1 MLKCCSILLNSIRKG
16 PQSTL
21 GFHCKSASLQLW
33 SKEATPTNCW
43 KAPGEGKQKEEEA
56 TAGLA
61 HAKEVSMDAAES
73 RLAFSCSKDVLWGMA
88 WLTLSG
94 KNYVKHPD
102 SVQYS
107 PAKIKLQ
114 QLKKQKC
121 WDPWLKLQEKRK
133 EELREASKFCLPFLG
148 SSPNRNGKL
157 LILLRVE
164 VKCSDVKGNLT

>member
-1 MLKCCSILLNSIRKG
+1 MLNSCSILLNSIRKG

-21 GFHCKSASLQLW
+21 GFHCKSVSLQLR
-33 SKEATPTNCW
+33 SKEAAPTNCW

-56 TAGLA
+56 TAGQA

-102 SVQYS
+102 SVQCS
-107 PAKIKLQ
+107 RV
-114 QLKKQKC
+114 QLRSNLAATKKAEML
-121 WDPWLKLQEKRK
+121 DPWRKLLEKRK
-133 EELREASKFCLPFLG
+133 KELREPSKFCLPFLG
-148 SSPNRNGKL
+148 SSPNRN
-157 LILLRVE
+157 
-164 VKCSDVKGNLT
+164 C